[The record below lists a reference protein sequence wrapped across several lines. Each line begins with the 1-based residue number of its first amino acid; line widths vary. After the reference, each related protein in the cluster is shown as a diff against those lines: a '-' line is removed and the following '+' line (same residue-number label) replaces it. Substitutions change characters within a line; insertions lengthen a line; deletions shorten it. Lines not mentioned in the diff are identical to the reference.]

1 MHVQAHSL
9 LTQMLFACAIHRL
22 HSAGHA
28 MDAAVR
34 NAGFTQLKPA
44 KGYHFSDGPYV
55 EYSGALDAA
64 DKDSFVDRVNA
75 QLQQIIAAGISTSTS
90 TDAATGMR
98 IVSVANCECPCGG
111 THVQSTSELQ
121 GTAVTKIKAKKGN
134 QRVSYSITDSQ

>member
-1 MHVQAHSL
+1 
-9 LTQMLFACAIHRL
+9 
-22 HSAGHA
+22 

-55 EYSGALDAA
+55 EYTGSLDAA
-64 DKDSFVDRVNA
+64 DKDSFVDKVNA
-75 QLQQIIAAGISTSTS
+75 ELQQIIAAGISTRIS
-90 TDAATGMR
+90 TDAASGMR

-121 GTAVTKIKAKKGN
+121 GTTVTKIKAKKGN
-134 QRVSYSITDSQ
+134 LRVSYTITETQ

>member
-1 MHVQAHSL
+1 
-9 LTQMLFACAIHRL
+9 
-22 HSAGHA
+22 

-55 EYSGALDAA
+55 EYSGCLNAA

-75 QLQQIIAAGISTSTS
+75 QLQQIIAAGICTRTS
-90 TDAATGMR
+90 TDAVSGLR
-98 IVSVANCECPCGG
+98 IVSVADCECPCGG

-121 GTAVTKIKAKKGN
+121 GTTVTKIKAKKGN
-134 QRVSYSITDSQ
+134 LRVSYSITESQ